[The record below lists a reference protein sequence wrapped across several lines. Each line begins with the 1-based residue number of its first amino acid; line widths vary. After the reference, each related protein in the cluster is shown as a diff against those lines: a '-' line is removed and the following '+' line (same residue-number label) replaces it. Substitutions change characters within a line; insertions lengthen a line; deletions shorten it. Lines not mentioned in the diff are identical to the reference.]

1 MLECSFNLL
10 TYIYSNQLNNDPY
23 STRRTLTKL
32 TINVYWTTNAN
43 KTMFA
48 GFEITTFKMLT
59 AFAIF
64 EIECNYN
71 QLYVESEVYGIVWS
85 YYGIIVYA
93 STFFFIY
100 IDSLKNIMRLSDK
113 RFAKCSYAFSRWYWC
128 VSTYVFPVIDD
139 NQLTTLRF
147 AYTIITTI
155 IRNADMIISKQ

>member
-23 STRRTLTKL
+23 STRCTLTKL

-64 EIECNYN
+64 KISFMWN
-71 QLYVESEVYGIVWS
+71 QKYMVKRCVMLI
-85 YYGIIVYA
+85 YA
-93 STFFFIY
+93 STFSFIY